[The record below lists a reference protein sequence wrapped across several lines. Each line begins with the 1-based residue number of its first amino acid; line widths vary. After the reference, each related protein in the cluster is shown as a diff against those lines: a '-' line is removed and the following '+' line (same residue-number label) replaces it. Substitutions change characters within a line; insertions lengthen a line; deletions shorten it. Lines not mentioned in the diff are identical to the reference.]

1 MRIKKKKK
9 KKTRSHIDPS
19 RSWPRDRHISAL
31 NRCPPP
37 ISRAANEL
45 DTIPAKSI
53 SFLWK
58 SSKRSIIVKSC
69 AHTHI
74 YIYLKILNKFVRKF
88 AARIIYLKK
97 DCKKKKEEENMK
109 VKAYLRT
116 YELTYM
122 NFCLP
127 VKEPPMLITSFRF
140 SVSIFFLTLYNRNK
154 GRDCNRWENFLIQ
167 RIVKWDVIED

>member
-1 MRIKKKKK
+1 MNFSLNFFFFFLLSIPREYISTDFIILATRRIFRIVIQIERNDTIFFFFFFEKCYSKNKSTASICASKKKKK
-9 KKTRSHIDPS
+9 KKTCSHIDPS

-74 YIYLKILNKFVRKF
+74 YIYLKI
-88 AARIIYLKK
+88 
-97 DCKKKKEEENMK
+97 
-109 VKAYLRT
+109 
-116 YELTYM
+116 
-122 NFCLP
+122 
-127 VKEPPMLITSFRF
+127 S
-140 SVSIFFLTLYNRNK
+140 
-154 GRDCNRWENFLIQ
+154 
-167 RIVKWDVIED
+167 